1 MNIKARLRGAYR
13 RLTADNLRWAAW
25 GLVLIFVILTL
36 VAGFFMGVVLGAS
49 VAVDGGSIS
58 ETTADV
64 GGTELEIWENQM
76 EDSRLE
82 RVVYGLFHWYVV
94 LVQLVAIGGLKLGYV
109 VPTLGYLMEYSG
121 IVIYS
126 LIGLAALQITRLIEF
141 AYFGKE
147 AKRE

>member
-1 MNIKARLRGAYR
+1 
-13 RLTADNLRWAAW
+13 
-25 GLVLIFVILTL
+25 
-36 VAGFFMGVVLGAS
+36 MGVVLGAS